1 VTKNVHGEEA
11 YDTSSTFNSAILG
24 RKFAPKGFCMRGPP
38 EGKKKGKEKGEK
50 EKEKGRGK
58 RKN

>member
-1 VTKNVHGEEA
+1 MAK
-11 YDTSSTFNSAILG
+11 

-50 EKEKGRGK
+50 EKGRGK